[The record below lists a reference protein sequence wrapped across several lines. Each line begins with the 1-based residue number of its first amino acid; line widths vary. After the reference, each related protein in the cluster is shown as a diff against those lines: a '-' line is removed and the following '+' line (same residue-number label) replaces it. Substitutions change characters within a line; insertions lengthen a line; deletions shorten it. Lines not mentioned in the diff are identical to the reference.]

1 MIYKCPQCKR
11 EKEGENL
18 VMKIC
23 YTCQCEM
30 KLEDLKEGEENEK
43 ERNKIIYYKPFIFL
57 GLSYSNVVGH

>member
-23 YTCQCEM
+23 YVCQCEM
-30 KLEDLKEGEENEK
+30 KLEDLKEGKENGRE
-43 ERNKIIYYKPFIFL
+43 NKTKRE
-57 GLSYSNVVGH
+57 